1 MSRGTVGAKTGGKGS
16 WRRKTKKTQRGGNQD
31 GLKVW
36 LAAQR
41 LGCRDF
47 GELDSVSMII
57 QGSDDALYFKQP
69 ELAFDMRA
77 NTYVVMGKAEKKTI
91 TEVLTDLISG
101 MNFGGNIKKAEGENK
116 EDELG
121 DVPADVDFSK
131 AEEEKPA
138 EEVKA
143 EEKKE

>member
-16 WRRKTKKTQRGGNQD
+16 WRRKTKKTQHGGNQD

-41 LGCRDF
+41 LVCRDF

-57 QGSDDALYFKQP
+57 QGSDEALSFKQP
-69 ELAFDMRA
+69 ELAFNTHA
-77 NTYVVMGKAEKKTI
+77 NTFAIMGKAEKKTI

-101 MNFGGNIKKAEGENK
+101 MNFGSIKKGEEEHK

-131 AEEEKPA
+131 AEEKP
-138 EEVKA
+138 A